1 LNAAVAG
8 GRPVA
13 WEDAGRQIATVIGSY
28 SAVVVTSTDALA
40 AAHVALGIARS
51 EADHRRV
58 VIGDLVGDL
67 PPLRSLVED
76 EDAPG
81 ISDSFLYG
89 VSMNK
94 IGQQVKGTENLVI
107 IPSGTDPVLG
117 AEILESKRWS
127 RIASDFTAS
136 GALLLLV
143 TRTGSPGLGA
153 LIDRVDGSV
162 VVKDE
167 EVAGA
172 PSALILAR
180 VRSPTRTLKIPLFR
194 RSART
199 IPLVPGRRWVY
210 ASVALIAA
218 FAVIALGFA
227 LLRWRVG
234 QQRPP
239 VAVVTRP
246 VRVPPPPVPAET
258 LHIAPPVNAG
268 DSDLASP
275 FGVLMVVANTAE
287 GANFLVRRHSARI
300 PSITVTPVP
309 IGSERTTWYRVV
321 AGAYQ
326 ERYQADSLLGA
337 LRQAGLLVDSAGSV
351 LRAPLALLVDSVP
364 TQGGVEDAVRAAV
377 AKYTARGLAVYPLM
391 QSDGGARLYA
401 GAFETP
407 SQSAGL
413 TKELRG
419 AGLLPVLA
427 YRTGRA
433 P

>member
-1 LNAAVAG
+1 MNPAVAG

-28 SAVVVTSTDALA
+28 SAVVVTSSDPLA
-40 AAHVALGIARS
+40 AAYVALGIARS

-127 RIASDFTAS
+127 RIASDFTAN
-136 GALLLLV
+136 GALLILV
-143 TRTGSPGLGA
+143 TRTGSPGLA
-153 LIDRVDGSV
+153 ELIDHVDGSV

-194 RSART
+194 RTART
-199 IPLVPGRRWVY
+199 IRLAPGRRWVY

-227 LLRWRVG
+227 LLRWRLG
-234 QQRPP
+234 EQRPAA
-239 VAVVTRP
+239 AVVSRP
-246 VRVPPPPVPAET
+246 VLVAPAAPAET
-258 LHIAPPVNAG
+258 LQIAPIVNAG

-287 GANFLVRRHSARI
+287 GANFLVRRHSVRI

-309 IGSERTTWYRVV
+309 IGSERRTWYRVV

-326 ERYQADSLLGA
+326 ERYQADSLLRA

-407 SQSAGL
+407 AHSAGL

-419 AGLLPVLA
+419 AGLLPMLA